1 MCGRTVLR
9 TNPAKGSPIVYNR
22 NLRKNPG
29 FWQNRYHRMLVFKLL
44 LTPALIGLVSLAG
57 RRWGPAVSGWLVGL
71 PLTSGPVVLFLA
83 LDQGTTFAS
92 RAAQGTLLGIASVAV
107 FCLAYSWLSMRIGWL
122 GSLLA
127 SWAMFFALT
136 AVFEMIT
143 LPLIISFVGVIVCL
157 TAVLILLPASQS
169 ESIVANPPQ
178 WETLLRM
185 FMATAFVVG
194 LTAIAAL
201 VGPQLSGL
209 LTPFPIF
216 ASILGA
222 FTHHFQDAS
231 AARRLLRGVV
241 TGSYT
246 FGVFFLLIAGMI
258 ERWGIAATF
267 VLALI
272 VALLMHGG
280 ILLLLR
286 RYGAPTRRI
295 PISTPNQDD
304 LHTT

>member
-1 MCGRTVLR
+1 
-9 TNPAKGSPIVYNR
+9 
-22 NLRKNPG
+22 
-29 FWQNRYHRMLVFKLL
+29 MLVFKLL

-107 FCLAYSWLSMRIGWL
+107 FCLAYSWLSKRISWL

-127 SWAMFFALT
+127 SWAVFFALT
-136 AVFEMIT
+136 AVFELIT
-143 LPLIISFVGVIVCL
+143 APLVISFVGAIVCL
-157 TAVLILLPASQS
+157 TIVLNLLPASQS
-169 ESIVANPPQ
+169 ASVAANPPQ

-185 FMATAFVVG
+185 FTATAFVVG

-216 ASILGA
+216 ASVLGA
-222 FTHHFQDAS
+222 FTYHFQGAS

-246 FGVFFLLIAGMI
+246 FAVFFLIIAGLI
-258 ERWGIAATF
+258 ERWGIAAAFT
-267 VLALI
+267 LALAI
-272 VALLMHGG
+272 ALVTHGG
-280 ILLLLR
+280 TFLLIR
-286 RYGAPTRRI
+286 RYRKHPRKI